1 MTTDARWAKAYL
13 DKSEAVET
21 LLAFIFIDNSE
32 REILG
37 PIPIDYLERKPEPKK
52 R

>member
-21 LLAFIFIDNSE
+21 LLAFIILENLTSNSIDWLK
-32 REILG
+32 R
-37 PIPIDYLERKPEPKK
+37 IP
-52 R
+52 